1 MSDSSDSSDS
11 SDEQTGG
18 GGGEPQ
24 HLHFAIDLPDE
35 LQGGAYANVLAA
47 WHSAYEF
54 TLDFASTGPVR
65 PRDAAD
71 AAAGFEVPCRIV
83 SRVKI
88 PVPLVFDVIR
98 TLNEEMTKYEAEFG
112 EIRRPQQNPP
122 DAND

>member
-1 MSDSSDSSDS
+1 MSEP
-11 SDEQTGG
+11 SDEPTDGAAP
-18 GGGEPQ
+18 PQ

-35 LQGGAYANVLAA
+35 LHAGAYANVLAA

-65 PRDAAD
+65 PRDASD
-71 AAAGFEVPCRIV
+71 PAAGFEVPCRIV

-112 EIRRPQQNPP
+112 EIRRPEQRQS
-122 DAND
+122 DSSE

>member
-1 MSDSSDSSDS
+1 MSDT
-11 SDEQTGG
+11 SDEPTGG
-18 GGGEPQ
+18 AAQPQ
-24 HLHFAIDLPDE
+24 PLHFAIDLPDE
-35 LQGGAYANVLAA
+35 LEGGAYANVLAA

-65 PRDAAD
+65 PRNPAD
-71 AAAGFEVPCRIV
+71 ATAGFEVPCRIV

-112 EIRRPQQNPP
+112 EIRRPEQRG
-122 DAND
+122 

>member
-1 MSDSSDSSDS
+1 MSDTSDKPTDGAA
-11 SDEQTGG
+11 Q
-18 GGGEPQ
+18 PQ
-24 HLHFAIDLPDE
+24 PLHFAIELPDE

-65 PRDAAD
+65 PRDTPD
-71 AAAGFEVPCRIV
+71 ATPAFEVPCRIV

-112 EIRRPQQNPP
+112 EIRRPQQRVG
-122 DAND
+122 DSE